1 MVAARLTSALL
12 APKGEARPAAGAY
25 VGTGLE
31 PLVAA
36 GRGALT
42 LQAFPVR
49 HEVPRPSALPPVPVR
64 KPAPHARPRLSLSV
78 DAEHH
83 RRLRILAARRG
94 RPAHELL
101 REALA
106 SVLEADAADCPCVHP
121 AAECCG
127 GKAAARSG

>member
-1 MVAARLTSALL
+1 MVAARLTAALL
-12 APKGEARPAAGAY
+12 APKGAAAPATGAY
-25 VGTGLE
+25 SGTGLE

-36 GRGALT
+36 GRGGLT

-49 HEVPRPSALPPVPVR
+49 AELPRPAVALPAA
-64 KPAPHARPRLSLSV
+64 APPARPRLSLSV

-101 REALA
+101 REALD
-106 SVLEADAADCPCVHP
+106 SVLRADAADCPCVQA

-127 GKAAARSG
+127 GRNARSG